1 MTTVSVPSTVT
12 DWELARRSKICAFRA
27 GRYVLILAEGELP
40 TPGYEV
46 DIKIDRA
53 RAFPAR
59 YDLIWRQPDLRPRV
73 VVPYR
78 YGEVV
83 QFPVD
88 QPTVTVR
95 HADGEDQ
102 VEIEACGIELA
113 EFEAMVADRS
123 DGSGSPDAVEVTG
136 LSPNLRFEEAFADA
150 KANLPPFDPPHTDA
164 LERIK
169 VVEMGSLF
177 GGIADFHHLVVRI
190 QRIIIVN

>member
-1 MTTVSVPSTVT
+1 MTTLSIPLTVA
-12 DWELARRSKICAFRA
+12 DWELARCSSIRAFRA

-46 DIKIDRA
+46 DLEIDRA
-53 RAFPAR
+53 RFFPVR
-59 YDLIWRQPDLRPRV
+59 YDLIWRERDRRPQV

-83 QFPVD
+83 RFPAD
-88 QPTVTVR
+88 QSTVTVR

-113 EFEAMVADRS
+113 EFEAMVADRPDS
-123 DGSGSPDAVEVTG
+123 SGAPDAVEVTG

-150 KANLPPFDPPHTDA
+150 KANLPPFDPPDPGT
-164 LERIK
+164 LERID
-169 VVEMGSLF
+169 VVEISSLF

-190 QRIIIVN
+190 RRIIIAN